1 MPSMAS
7 SNNLARQSKPKLSE
21 QMERRKPP
29 KNEPE
34 HTSSIVSTGSTL
46 LDLAISGG
54 VFPTGGLPGGILV
67 EIFGPSSTGKTV
79 LLSEIAGAIQRRGGL
94 VQFCDPEGRLNK
106 QFALLFGLD
115 VDAIE
120 YSMPDTI
127 SEVFEPI
134 RKWKPDPID
143 GVPHGI
149 FADSLT
155 ALSTEME
162 LDDKDPYGTRR
173 AKEFSEK
180 LRMVCRGFVEHNIL
194 MVCSNQVR
202 QNINAGPFEQK
213 YYSPGGEAIGF
224 YSSVRLR
231 CSLRERTKK
240 TRKIRGQEHSSVIG
254 VKIEVQVFKNSIWAP
269 YHTAPVHIR
278 FDYGIDDVSANL
290 QYIKT
295 NTKQTKYGLGDLDLY
310 SSLEKSAGA
319 VEDDKLEGQL
329 RQEVIQLWNEIE
341 DAFSTDRKKRRI

>member
-1 MPSMAS
+1 MTD
-7 SNNLARQSKPKLSE
+7 SNDLPRQSKLSE

-29 KNEPE
+29 QKELE

-54 VFPTGGLPGGILV
+54 AYKTGGLPGGILV

-79 LLSEIAGAIQRRGGL
+79 LLSEIAGGIQRRGGQ

-115 VDAIE
+115 IDTIE
-120 YSMPDTI
+120 YSTPDTI
-127 SEVFEPI
+127 SQVFKPI
-134 RKWKPDPID
+134 RDWEPDPLD
-143 GVPHGI
+143 DVPHGI

-155 ALSTEME
+155 ALTTEME

-173 AKEFSEK
+173 AKEFSEE
-180 LRMVCRGFVEHNIL
+180 LRKACRGFVQHNIL

-231 CSLRERTKK
+231 TSLRERIKK
-240 TRKIRGQEHSSVIG
+240 ERTIRGQKHSAVTG
-254 VKIEVQVFKNSIWAP
+254 VRIDVQVFKNSIWAP

-278 FDYGIDDVSANL
+278 FDYGIDDVAANL

-295 NTKQTKYGLGDLDLY
+295 NTKMTKYGVGDLDLY
-310 SSLEKSAGA
+310 SSLDKSAGA
-319 VEDDKLEGQL
+319 VEEDKLEGKL
-329 RQEVIQLWNEIE
+329 REEVIVLWNEIE
-341 DAFSTDRKKRRI
+341 DAFSTDRKKRRT

>member
-1 MPSMAS
+1 MKDS
-7 SNNLARQSKPKLSE
+7 SCHPPQSKLSE

-29 KNEPE
+29 QTEPE

-79 LLSEIAGAIQRRGGL
+79 LLSEIAGGIQRRGGL

-115 VDAIE
+115 VDTIK
-120 YSMPDTI
+120 YSTPDTI
-127 SEVFEPI
+127 SEVFDPI
-134 RKWKPDPID
+134 RKWEPDPLPN
-143 GVPHGI
+143 VPHGI

-155 ALSTEME
+155 ALTTEQE
-162 LDDKDPYGTRR
+162 IDDKDPYGTRR

-180 LRMVCRGFVEHNIL
+180 LRLVCRGFVEHNIL

-231 CSLRERTKK
+231 CSLRERMKK
-240 TRKIRGQEHSSVIG
+240 ERTIHGQKHSAVIG
-254 VKIEVQVFKNSIWAP
+254 VKIDVQVFKNSVWAP

-278 FDYGIDDVSANL
+278 FDYGIDDVAANL
-290 QYIKT
+290 QFIKT
-295 NTKQTKYGLGDLDLY
+295 NTGTTKYGVGDMDLY
-310 SSLEKSAGA
+310 KGLEQSAAA
-319 VEDDKLEGQL
+319 VEEDSLEGQL
-329 RQEVIQLWNEIE
+329 RQEVIVLWNEIE
-341 DAFSTDRKKRRI
+341 EAFSTGRKKRRS